1 MDTMDLLQLLP
12 QTIQHDIID
21 FHDCKLKDGRDATRI
36 TLSRMLTAEEK
47 SQMSGEHFVGIN
59 CIAHYRYAPENRKI
73 LFLCCIVKYLT
84 TKVTS
89 LGCAD

>member
-36 TLSRMLTAEEK
+36 TPEEK

-59 CIAHYRYAPENRKI
+59 CIAHYRYAPEIEKSY
-73 LFLCCIVKYLT
+73 FYV
-84 TKVTS
+84 V
-89 LGCAD
+89 

>member
-59 CIAHYRYAPENRKI
+59 CSLQIRSGNRKI

>member
-47 SQMSGEHFVGIN
+47 SQMS
-59 CIAHYRYAPENRKI
+59 
-73 LFLCCIVKYLT
+73 
-84 TKVTS
+84 
-89 LGCAD
+89 

>member
-21 FHDCKLKDGRDATRI
+21 FHDCKLKDG
-36 TLSRMLTAEEK
+36 K

-59 CIAHYRYAPENRKI
+59 CIAHYRYAPEIEKSY
-73 LFLCCIVKYLT
+73 FYV
-84 TKVTS
+84 V
-89 LGCAD
+89 

>member
-1 MDTMDLLQLLP
+1 MDLLQLLP

-59 CIAHYRYAPENRKI
+59 CIAHYRYSPEMKSPPPCGDITPMEVVSNSRAEPQ
-73 LFLCCIVKYLT
+73 
-84 TKVTS
+84 S
-89 LGCAD
+89 

>member
-12 QTIQHDIID
+12 QTMQHDIID

-59 CIAHYRYAPENRKI
+59 CIAHYRYAPEIEKSY
-73 LFLCCIVKYLT
+73 FYV
-84 TKVTS
+84 V
-89 LGCAD
+89 

>member
-47 SQMSGEHFVGIN
+47 SQMRAFCRNQLYFSLQIRSG
-59 CIAHYRYAPENRKI
+59 NRKI
-73 LFLCCIVKYLT
+73 LFLCCIIKCLHMTV
-84 TKVTS
+84 S
-89 LGCAD
+89 ENI